1 MRISPFPSLALVL
14 LLACG
19 RAQETGAPLFHGL
32 NSGMGPE
39 AVQAQLA
46 IPGEQWQLV
55 DDYNPPRGRSQNIR
69 LQRVELRHFQHLGV
83 DGRLVLYFFNDSLFR
98 ARFHPSDF
106 LRLQRLLVE
115 REGLTLAPG
124 KSVEIEPTTRVRALR
139 DQDGG
144 GYLLYED
151 LEILALWEAITKRR

>member
-1 MRISPFPSLALVL
+1 MKIPLLPALALIL

-19 RAQETGAPLFHGL
+19 RAEDSGTPLFHGL

-39 AVQAQLA
+39 AVQSQLA
-46 IPGEQWQLV
+46 VPSEQWQLV
-55 DDYNPPRGRSQNIR
+55 DDYHPPRGRSSNIR
-69 LQRVELRHFQHLGV
+69 VQRVELRHFQHLGV

-106 LRLQRLLVE
+106 PRLQRLLAE
-115 REGLTLAPG
+115 REGLSIAMG
-124 KSVEIEPTTRVRALR
+124 KSLDLEAGTRVRALR
-139 DQDGG
+139 DQEGG

-151 LEILALWEAITKRR
+151 VEILALWEAITKRR